1 MWISFIHLSL
11 ISCVHGF
18 MCRVEVWD
26 PENFILLSKTSHG
39 SSSSLRSSMCH
50 KKKKKKGS
58 IRRNSYLD
66 SEQCWIQKKRGGK
79 CLGLLWSLHTRAL
92 VPPAFWLLVE
102 CRCVDDEFACHIL
115 CMWKLCLHWSEQVAC
130 VTLRGFDTLT
140 AMKKKC
146 CLFSTPVNV
155 IINALNGVYV
165 ITFVTDSLFQP
176 S

>member
-50 KKKKKKGS
+50 KKKRAPLGGVHIWIVSSVGSRKKGG
-58 IRRNSYLD
+58 
-66 SEQCWIQKKRGGK
+66 KR
-79 CLGLLWSLHTRAL
+79 LGLLWSLHTRAL

-146 CLFSTPVNV
+146 CLFYPC
-155 IINALNGVYV
+155 
-165 ITFVTDSLFQP
+165 
-176 S
+176 